1 MPQNKKIG
9 EPEGSPS
16 TATQIRWL
24 EVELQAKLNIAM
36 LVRLSGYR
44 GVTPFMAVIVLKR
57 TRRQRCWSQRSCWSG

>member
-24 EVELQAKLNIAM
+24 EVQLQAELDVAALLGRVATPPPGMPFERLNGGHAGAV
-36 LVRLSGYR
+36 LESRL
-44 GVTPFMAVIVLKR
+44 PVLM
-57 TRRQRCWSQRSCWSG
+57 